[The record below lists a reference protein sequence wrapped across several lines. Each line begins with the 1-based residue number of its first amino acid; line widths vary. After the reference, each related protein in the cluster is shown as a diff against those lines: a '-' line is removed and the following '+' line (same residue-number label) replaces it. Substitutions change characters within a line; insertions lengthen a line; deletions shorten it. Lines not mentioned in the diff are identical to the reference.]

1 MAPEIKYAQN
11 LKVLKR
17 ADPSIESIVDQ
28 FPHVCIYQYD
38 FAAHKWDKRGY
49 EGSFFIFERYEHLP
63 LRLYVPRILIMCID
77 ERTLHMDSSS

>member
-1 MAPEIKYAQN
+1 MAPELKYAQN

-38 FAAHKWDKRGY
+38 FAAHKWEKRGF
-49 EGSFFIFERYEHLP
+49 EGSFFIFERYV
-63 LRLYVPRILIMCID
+63 LYLIFASTIVLILC
-77 ERTLHMDSSS
+77 LF

>member
-1 MAPEIKYAQN
+1 MAPELKYAQN

-38 FAAHKWDKRGY
+38 FAAHKWEKRGF
-49 EGSFFIFERYEHLP
+49 EGSFFIFERYVSKI
-63 LRLYVPRILIMCID
+63 YTVTGVLIISLLD
-77 ERTLHMDSSS
+77 ARTRHMDSSS